1 MTDVTTTTTAA
12 VAAAVTMHCSDVQC
26 CCGRDDC
33 AYRQH
38 TTAALEGL
46 EKDVDAAARVGQV
59 CSTFLIATPR
69 DIYLLL
75 ESC

>member
-1 MTDVTTTTTAA
+1 MTDVTTTA
-12 VAAAVTMHCSDVQC
+12 VIMHCSDIQC

-59 CSTFLIATPR
+59 LSSTFL
-69 DIYLLL
+69 LLTL
-75 ESC
+75 